1 MSIDK
6 KIIEE
11 ISRYKSINN
20 YILEQEELPEPPPA
34 PEGGVPPA
42 PEGGV
47 TPPPAP
53 EGGVTPPPATGESE
67 PLDVENDPDVEKIDS
82 EGESEEK
89 GEGEDSEE
97 LDITELVDSQKGME
111 KKQDDYFG
119 QLFGHLEKLESKL
132 GEMDNLVN
140 KINSLEDKIE
150 KYRTKTPEEK
160 LELRSLDSGP
170 YNQKL
175 SDFFIDKEPEMEK
188 SGKNEYILTSDDVE
202 NFTPSEIKNSF
213 SPELEKKKFGF

>member
-89 GEGEDSEE
+89 CEGEYREE
-97 LDITELVDSQKGME
+97 LDITEMLDSQKGME
-111 KKQDDYFG
+111 KKHDDYFG
-119 QLFGHLEKLESKL
+119 QFFGQL
-132 GEMDNLVN
+132 
-140 KINSLEDKIE
+140 
-150 KYRTKTPEEK
+150 
-160 LELRSLDSGP
+160 
-170 YNQKL
+170 
-175 SDFFIDKEPEMEK
+175 
-188 SGKNEYILTSDDVE
+188 
-202 NFTPSEIKNSF
+202 
-213 SPELEKKKFGF
+213 